1 MIADFIR
8 VLRAADVRVSPAEA
22 IDAADVIGV
31 VGFDNRDIL
40 KYALSQCLA
49 KTEPEK
55 RAFDTCF
62 DSYFTLPDMAQTPTP
77 ETRAEADDDVS
88 QDPDISSESEK
99 DGRQDATSEGENSLA
114 QMVEQNDRPDCKQPW
129 PMRRRHRD

>member
-22 IDAADVIGV
+22 IDAADVIGA
-31 VGFDNRDIL
+31 VGFDDRDIL

-62 DSYFTLPDMAQTPTP
+62 DSYFTLPDMAQAPQPKPTRKQKMTQAKRRMVSKIKRRRP
-77 ETRAEADDDVS
+77 GSDTGRRKQPCADD
-88 QDPDISSESEK
+88 
-99 DGRQDATSEGENSLA
+99 
-114 QMVEQNDRPDCKQPW
+114 
-129 PMRRRHRD
+129 

>member
-22 IDAADVIGV
+22 IDAADVIGA
-31 VGFDNRDIL
+31 VGFDDRDIL

-55 RAFDTCF
+55 RAFDICF
-62 DSYFTLPDMAQTPTP
+62 DSYFNLPDMAQTPQP
-77 ETRAEADDDVS
+77 ETDPETEDDTGQEADGVEDEGTFWLRRS
-88 QDPDISSESEK
+88 GCFYARI
-99 DGRQDATSEGENSLA
+99 GRCGPTG
-114 QMVEQNDRPDCKQPW
+114 RG
-129 PMRRRHRD
+129 

>member
-22 IDAADVIGV
+22 IDAADVIGA
-31 VGFDNRDIL
+31 VGFDDRDIL

-62 DSYFTLPDMAQTPTP
+62 DSYFTLPDMAQAPQP
-77 ETRAEADDDVS
+77 ETDPETEDDAGKRRMVSKMKRAEAG
-88 QDPDISSESEK
+88 K
-99 DGRQDATSEGENSLA
+99 
-114 QMVEQNDRPDCKQPW
+114 
-129 PMRRRHRD
+129 RHRKAKTALRR